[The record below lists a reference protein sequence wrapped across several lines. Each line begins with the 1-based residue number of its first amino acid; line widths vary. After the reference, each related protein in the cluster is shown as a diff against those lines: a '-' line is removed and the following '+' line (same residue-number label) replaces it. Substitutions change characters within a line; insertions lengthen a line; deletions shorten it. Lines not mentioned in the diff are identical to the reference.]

1 MFSTKIYMARRNQ
14 LKKKIKS
21 GVILFLG
28 NNEAPMNYTD
38 NTYRYRQ
45 DSTFL
50 YYFGIDEAGFA
61 AVIDI
66 DENKEIIFGNDFS
79 IDDIVWMGPQ
89 KSVKEKAMKV
99 GVKSIFELSG
109 LNKFIKEVISKGRKI
124 HFIPQYRYDNMLFL
138 QQLLGI
144 DALRINE
151 YASNELLFAVAE
163 QRSIKAKEEIDEIEK
178 AIEVSYEMQVAAM
191 RFSKPGMLEKEVAGF
206 VEGLAYSLGAGFAF
220 PIIFSR
226 HGETL
231 HNHHH
236 NNILQNGDIVVN
248 DSGVESMLHYAS
260 DITRTFPVSGKFSPR
275 QKDVY
280 EIVLASQLASIKN
293 IKPGVSYKEVHLK
306 CALIIAE
313 GLKSLGLMKGDM
325 KEAVNQGAHAMFF
338 PHGLGHLLGLDVH
351 DLENFGENNFG
362 YDSKIKRSSQFGLK
376 SLRFAK
382 KLVPGIVLTVEP
394 GIYFIPEL
402 IDKWKAEKKFT
413 NFINYKKVEEYRKAG
428 GIRIEDDVVVTSKGS
443 RVLGKPIPKT
453 IEEVEAVASDKI

>member
-1 MFSTKIYMARRNQ
+1 MFSSKTYSTRRNL
-14 LKKKIKS
+14 LKKKFKN
-21 GVILFLG
+21 GLMLFLG
-28 NNEAPMNYTD
+28 NNDASMNYTD

-50 YYFGIDEAGFA
+50 YYFGLDTAGLAAIID
-61 AVIDI
+61 V
-66 DENKEIIFGNDFS
+66 DENKEIIFGNELT

-89 KSVKEKAMKV
+89 KTIKEKAAKI
-99 GVKSIFELSG
+99 GIKNTLPLSEL
-109 LNKFIKEVISKGRKI
+109 KTVIDKAISQKRKI

-151 YASNELLFAVAE
+151 YSSKELIFAVAE
-163 QRSIKAKEEIDEIEK
+163 QRAIKSKEEIAEIEK
-178 AIEVSYEMQVAAM
+178 AIEVSYEMHVAAM
-191 RFSKPGMLEKEVAGF
+191 RFSKPGMLEKEIAGF
-206 VEGLAYSLGAGFAF
+206 IEGLAYTLGAGIAF

-236 NNILQNGDIVVN
+236 NNILQKGDIVVN
-248 DSGVESMLHYAS
+248 DSGVESGLHYAS

-275 QKDVY
+275 QKDIY

-293 IKPGVSYKEVHLK
+293 IKPGVSYKDVHLK
-306 CALIIAE
+306 CALVIAE
-313 GLKSLGLMKGDM
+313 GLKALGLMKGDM
-325 KEAVNQGAHAMFF
+325 KQAVNEGAHAMFF
-338 PHGLGHLLGLDVH
+338 PHGLGHMLGLDVH

-376 SLRFAK
+376 SLRFGK
-382 KLVPGIVLTVEP
+382 KLVPGLVLTVEP

-413 NFINYKKVEEYRKAG
+413 NFINYKNVEAFRKAG
-428 GIRIEDDVVVTSKGS
+428 GIRIEDDVLVTNNGSK
-443 RVLGKPIPKT
+443 VLGKPIPKT
-453 IEEVEAVASDKI
+453 VEEVESAASDKI

>member
-1 MFSTKIYMARRNQ
+1 MFSTKIYTARRNQ

-89 KSVKEKAMKV
+89 KSVKEKAAKV
-99 GVKSIFELSG
+99 GVKSTFELSG
-109 LNKFIKEVISKGRKI
+109 LNKFIQEAISKGRKI

-151 YASNELLFAVAE
+151 YASNELLFSVAE
-163 QRSIKAKEEIDEIEK
+163 QRSIKAKEEINEIEK

-260 DITRTFPVSGKFSPR
+260 DITRTFPVSGKFSHR
-275 QKDVY
+275 QKDIY

-293 IKPGVSYKEVHLK
+293 IKPGVSYKDVHLK

-325 KEAVNQGAHAMFF
+325 KDAVNEGAHAMFF

-362 YDSKIKRSSQFGLK
+362 YDSKVKRSSQFGLK

-453 IEEVEAVASDKI
+453 VEEVEAVSSDKI